1 MSNVN
6 MIIRIYVY
14 MHILTV
20 EPSRARGL
28 KPLHFSSLSSRCV
41 VEPSRARGLKQP
53 PVLPLLD
60 GQQVEPSRAR
70 GLKQLA
76 VAYEHLELQ
85 SSPHGLA
92 G

>member
-28 KPLHFSSLSSRCV
+28 KQL
-41 VEPSRARGLKQP
+41 VE
-53 PVLPLLD
+53 VLRPD
-60 GQQVEPSRAR
+60 DYR
-70 GLKQLA
+70 
-76 VAYEHLELQ
+76 